1 MPAKPQHL
9 APSSPQ
15 KVRIMVGISCGFNAE
30 LSHMTKLV
38 VPKGKRG
45 VEGDRNGGQG
55 GYRPLSV
62 FSASRGS
69 GESDVSSSLPFLNH

>member
-1 MPAKPQHL
+1 
-9 APSSPQ
+9 
-15 KVRIMVGISCGFNAE
+15 
-30 LSHMTKLV
+30 MTKLV
-38 VPKGKRG
+38 VPKGERG